1 MSVLDEFTWKKKA
14 AALLILTNL
23 RALDNELLQAQYR
36 LLQVIFLFYFKFSFL
51 DRCRKAVEN
60 AIYAHYLFIC
70 DHSLGL
76 VVFRIYVT

>member
-1 MSVLDEFTWKKKA
+1 MSVLDEFTRKKKA
-14 AALLILTNL
+14 AALLILINI
-23 RALDNELLQAQYR
+23 RALDNELLQAQHR
-36 LLQVIFLFYFKFSFL
+36 LLQVIFWSFL

-76 VVFRIYVT
+76 VV